1 MAGPVEQRYV
11 VVGGLGRSDIAAT
24 FAAREGT
31 NTELDRWFVLK
42 FPRRAVLPTARD
54 AHVFLSECQR
64 LARLGHDGLAPI
76 VDVGVLSE
84 AEVEASEELR
94 TALGPGPAPYVAT
107 AYLPGETLTRVL
119 EAMAARGRL
128 MVPELAAYLMASVC
142 DVLDHAYGPQGGSEL
157 RPSGV
162 LHGNLCPDNVLVTYA
177 GTVKTLDLGL
187 EQALGVDRVRFAPA
201 VRTLAYL
208 APERSR
214 GEDPSHAA
222 DLYSVGVLLWEAVTG
237 QALFRGRDVPH
248 TLQLVRDGYVPALRE
263 LIPDLPADFV
273 AIVGRALSHDRDAR
287 YGSAYEL
294 GRDLRRF
301 LASRGAVLSASE
313 MSRIMADLF
322 GARALEVDP
331 SARLGAERRAL
342 PRGASLSTRPP
353 IGASST
359 SASEA
364 GRSPLPRPAPRAPT
378 PATAP
383 AYASLVDDDALET
396 TAVRARP
403 PEPRPELRPEP
414 RAGSLAQRT
423 PQLAPTLVR
432 APPGSTPL
440 PHLSPAPGA
449 TPVPVLGRAPVGST
463 PLPVLGRVPLGAT
476 PAPVIGR
483 VPVGSTP
490 LPNLGRAPGGATPL
504 PNLGRAPGGA
514 TPLPNLGQDKWS
526 QAIARHDHA
535 DPRGIGADAAEA
547 LGTPLPDLIAEG
559 LGSVPPRAVSSML
572 DAGLQDPALA
582 LIAGPAS
589 ASPPPASRAL
599 VLAEPRAT
607 LDQRP
612 PIDGRPAE
620 PRPPLE
626 AQRLEPR
633 PPLEAQPFEPRALPD
648 GSRASGE
655 AWRHGGG
662 AGSQPVAFDLAD
674 LRRPRTS
681 GEPEAPAEDPAR
693 TSEVPEVPARPW
705 WVSLPALLGLLCM
718 VAAAAL
724 IVMVGRRQA
733 EPVVQALPES
743 SPLPRPTE
751 RPRPT
756 PASDAATSE
765 DATVP
770 AASASA
776 PASDGGSPLGA
787 LAAPT
792 VASSAAGSAD
802 AATPDRASPPSA
814 ASPSPAVSAPPLAP
828 APPIAPADTAG
839 PAGASPSAPTPA
851 ASGGP
856 DPAPAAEPE
865 ADDEDPSDAIEIGEA
880 LARDGRQALL
890 AGDLAKAE
898 KLLDDCVQFGGP
910 ATCLRDLGAVH
921 ERRGHLES
929 ARAAYRAYLDQAAG
943 APDRAAIEARI
954 AALAPPDAG

>member
-54 AHVFLSECQR
+54 AQVFISECQR

-76 VDVGVLSE
+76 VDVGVLSD
-84 AEVEASEELR
+84 AEVEASAELR
-94 TALGPGPAPYVAT
+94 AALGPGPAPYVAT

-128 MVPELAAYLMASVC
+128 MVPELAAYLMACVC

-222 DLYSVGVLLWEAVTG
+222 DLYSVGILLWEAVTG

-331 SARLGAERRAL
+331 SSRLGAERRAL
-342 PRGASLSTRPP
+342 PRGASLSARPP
-353 IGASST
+353 INPSSISST
-359 SASEA
+359 DGGSARPAESASEA

-403 PEPRPELRPEP
+403 PEPR
-414 RAGSLAQRT
+414 AGSLAQRA

-449 TPVPVLGRAPVGST
+449 TPVPVLGRAPGGAT
-463 PLPVLGRVPLGAT
+463 PLPVIGRVPLGAT
-476 PAPVIGR
+476 PLPVIGR

-504 PNLGRAPGGA
+504 PSLGRAPGGA

-535 DPRGIGADAAEA
+535 DPRALGADAAEA

-572 DAGLQDPALA
+572 DAGLQDLA

-589 ASPPPASRAL
+589 SSPPQPSRAL
-599 VLAEPRAT
+599 VLAEPRPA

-612 PIDGRPAE
+612 PIEGRPAE
-620 PRPPLE
+620 PRPPVE
-626 AQRLEPR
+626 APRLEPR
-633 PPLEAQPFEPRALPD
+633 PPLEAQPFEPRAPQD
-648 GSRASGE
+648 APRTSGE

-662 AGSQPVAFDLAD
+662 AGAQPVAFDLAD

-681 GEPEAPAEDPAR
+681 GEPEAPAEAPAH
-693 TSEVPEVPARPW
+693 TSEVPDEPARPW

-743 SPLPRPTE
+743 SPLPRATE
-751 RPRPT
+751 RPRTT
-756 PASDAATSE
+756 PAPDAAADTPE
-765 DATVP
+765 P
-770 AASASA
+770 AAVAGA
-776 PASDGGSPLGA
+776 PARDAGPA
-787 LAAPT
+787 LNAPAAPT
-792 VASSAAGSAD
+792 ATSGGD
-802 AATPDRASPPSA
+802 AATPSRTSPPSVA
-814 ASPSPAVSAPPLAP
+814 PPSPAVSAPPLAP
-828 APPIAPADTAG
+828 AATVAPADTAADAAA
-839 PAGASPSAPTPA
+839 AGSGSRAAAPA
-851 ASGGP
+851 ASGSP
-856 DPAPAAEPE
+856 DAALVVEPE
-865 ADDEDPSDAIEIGEA
+865 SDGEDPSDAIEIGEA
-880 LARDGRQALL
+880 LARDGRDALQA
-890 AGDLAKAE
+890 GELAKAE

-943 APDRAAIEARI
+943 APDRATIEARI
-954 AALAPPDAG
+954 AALVPPDAG